1 MKELVQGLITL
12 TLAVLFVLCINDNI
26 SNETFVNYSLVG
38 MLTIAIIGLLN
49 KDSRRKLL
57 GYFIVIEDKQ

>member
-1 MKELVQGLITL
+1 MKELVQGLIAL
-12 TLAVLFVLCINDNI
+12 ALAVLFVLCINDNI